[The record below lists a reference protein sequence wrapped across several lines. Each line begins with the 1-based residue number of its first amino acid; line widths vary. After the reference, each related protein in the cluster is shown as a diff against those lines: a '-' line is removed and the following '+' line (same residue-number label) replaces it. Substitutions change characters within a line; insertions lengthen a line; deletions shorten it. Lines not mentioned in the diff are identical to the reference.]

1 MNGDGRL
8 DLVALDGTGGGV
20 TGNFISILVGN
31 GDGTFTLSP
40 HNIED
45 DVPQFGPVGKL
56 ALGDLNGD
64 GIPDIVIQNGADLTF
79 SRCSITTLLGDGR
92 GGFRDAFQ
100 VIGQNGLIQR
110 GRPPRKSNARPD
122 SSSGMGHIF
131 GLRTSAGLPPA
142 CSRPAWGPNASQTK
156 MPASRTEAGFTRTLL
171 PGPPLVRLPITG
183 LGG

>member
-122 SSSGMGHIF
+122 SSSGMAIF
-131 GLRTSAGLPPA
+131 SDSEPAPGSLPPA
-142 CSRPAWGPNASQTK
+142 RDRLGDRTPAKRNLPRPVQKRAS
-156 MPASRTEAGFTRTLL
+156 PELFS
-171 PGPPLVRLPITG
+171 
-183 LGG
+183 LGRP